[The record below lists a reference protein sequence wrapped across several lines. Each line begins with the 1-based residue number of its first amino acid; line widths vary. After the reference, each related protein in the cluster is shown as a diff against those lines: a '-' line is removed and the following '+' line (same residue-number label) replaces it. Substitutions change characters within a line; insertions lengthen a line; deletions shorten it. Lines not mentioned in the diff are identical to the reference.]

1 MTVRQDLSFKT
12 PKGSGRYDLF
22 VPDSPGARRLVV
34 LIHGGGWVSGDKSGY
49 HDEALFW
56 TDQGLAA
63 ACVGYRL
70 APTHP
75 FPAAVIDVQ
84 GAMAH
89 FRASGDWDEVFV
101 FGNSAG
107 GHLALMAGL
116 CDHILGSDLPASPAD
131 KVVAVC
137 PITDLRSYSGG
148 EVPEAEEFLDAF
160 MGAPPGTEPE
170 KWTEAS
176 PVAHVRPGAPP
187 TLLIHGQS
195 DSLVPV
201 SQSRVMAEALQAV
214 GALVR
219 LIELSGEEHS
229 FTWEAWSRIRREA
242 REHFLGGASS

>member
-12 PKGSGRYDLF
+12 TGGSGRYDLF
-22 VPDSPGARRLVV
+22 LPYSPVARRLVV

-56 TDQGLAA
+56 VEQGFAA

-70 APTHP
+70 APDHP
-75 FPAAVIDVQ
+75 FPAAVTDVQ
-84 GAMAH
+84 SAMAH
-89 FRASGDWDEVFV
+89 FRASGDWDKVFV

-116 CDHILGSDLPASPAD
+116 CDRILGTDHPASPAD

-148 EVPEAEEFLDAF
+148 EVPEAEEFLYAF
-160 MGAPPGTEPE
+160 MGAPPGAEPE
-170 KWTEAS
+170 KWTDAS
-176 PVAHVRPGAPP
+176 PITYVRPGAPP

-195 DSLVPV
+195 DSLVPA
-201 SQSRVMAEALQAV
+201 SQSRVMAEALKAV
-214 GALVR
+214 GAPVR
-219 LIELSGEEHS
+219 LIELPGEEHS
-229 FTWEAWSRIRREA
+229 FTWDAWTKIRSEA
-242 REHFLGGASS
+242 REHFMGDMAL